1 MTPETSLI
9 VGSQAPLEKFSI
21 NDEARK
27 LKLAALENSA
37 LIARVTDRDSKIV
50 AVRAQQE
57 LKSVIHGIEKARQ
70 KLKEPLLQA
79 CRQLDTLCATESL
92 ELEKEYGR
100 ISQVVKEF
108 DDAERRRV
116 AEEERLQREEVER
129 IKSDAQAE
137 LKRIADEQ
145 AAREAE
151 ANRAQ
156 EEAERLASE
165 AKTKKQKAAA
175 EAARI
180 EAERKEADARE
191 NAKKTDILSNV
202 VEERASDAAFAAGK
216 PIEIT
221 TVSGQRTAGQ
231 WKITKIND
239 WTLAKARP
247 DLVREIKFDLVAI
260 KSELNRGVKLA
271 GVEAEW
277 DYTAGVKLPAN
288 RKAIDV

>member
-1 MTPETSLI
+1 MSETSLI
-9 VGSQAPLEKFSI
+9 VGSQAPLAKFSI
-21 NDEARK
+21 NDEGRK

-116 AEEERLQREEVER
+116 AEEERLQREELARIER
-129 IKSDAQAE
+129 AKQVE

-151 ANRAQ
+151 ARRAK
-156 EEAERLASE
+156 EEADRLVAE
-165 AKTKKQKAAA
+165 ARTKKAKAAA

-271 GVEAEW
+271 GLEAEW